1 MKLIYLHIY
10 KDTYSIFMQVYKSL
24 EHIEHKK
31 IFPKKEKIIH
41 SNNLKSVA
49 MSCKLAQI
57 LNMCLYKYVN
67 KLISFNYL

>member
-24 EHIEHKK
+24 EHIENKK

-41 SNNLKSVA
+41 FNNLKEFLIV
-49 MSCKLAQI
+49 KLDFQ
-57 LNMCLYKYVN
+57 
-67 KLISFNYL
+67 

>member
-41 SNNLKSVA
+41 SNNLKEFLIV
-49 MSCKLAQI
+49 KLD
-57 LNMCLYKYVN
+57 
-67 KLISFNYL
+67 FNRE